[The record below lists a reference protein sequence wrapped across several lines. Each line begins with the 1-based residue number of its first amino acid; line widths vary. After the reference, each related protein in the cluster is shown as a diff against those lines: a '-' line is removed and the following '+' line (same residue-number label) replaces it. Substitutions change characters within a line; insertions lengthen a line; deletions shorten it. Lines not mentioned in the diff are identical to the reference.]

1 MLRIYFFF
9 ANFAFGMPIRMKI
22 NRIALLALLF
32 FAVSCSVQQNTL
44 KKTDNDAYA
53 SYIAK
58 YNSLAVDQMKK
69 YGIPASITL
78 AQGLLESDAGRST
91 LATKCNNHFGIK
103 CHSDWKGRK
112 TYHDDD
118 ELHECFRCYRTA
130 EDSYADH
137 SQFLVSGARYQSLFK
152 LGTSDYKGWAKGL
165 KAAGYATSPTYAT
178 KLIEI
183 IERYG
188 LDRYDTRTA
197 GRLKKGQL
205 PHQPLL
211 VNNLKCVRLR
221 DGETLKDV
229 AREFGMSLNL
239 LRRFNEANRK
249 FIPPAGTLIFLE
261 RKKARADKEHKT
273 YVVKKGDSL
282 WSVSQEFGV
291 KVSSLRR
298 RNDIGEDNPL
308 VTGMTLLLR

>member
-1 MLRIYFFF
+1 MNFNRLVIF
-9 ANFAFGMPIRMKI
+9 AV
-22 NRIALLALLF
+22 LF
-32 FAVSCSVQQNTL
+32 VTVSCSVQQSAL
-44 KKTDNDAYA
+44 KSSDKDAYA
-53 SYIAK
+53 AYIAK
-58 YNSLAVDQMKK
+58 YSGIAVDQMKQ

-112 TYHDDD
+112 MYHDDD
-118 ELHECFRCYRTA
+118 ERHECFRCYRNA
-130 EDSYADH
+130 EESYRDH
-137 SQFLVSGARYQSLFK
+137 SQFLISGSRYQSLFK
-152 LGTSDYKGWAKGL
+152 LGTTDYKGWATGL

-188 LDRYDTRTA
+188 LDRYDIRSA

-211 VNNLKCVRLR
+211 VNDLKCVKLR
-221 DGETLKDV
+221 EGETLKDV
-229 AREFGMSLNL
+229 AREYGMSLNL
-239 LRRFNEANRK
+239 LRRFNEVDRK
-249 FIPPAGTLIFLE
+249 FAPPAGTTVFLE
-261 RKKARADKEHKT
+261 RKKSRADKEHRT

-282 WSVSQEFGV
+282 WSVSQQFGV
-291 KVSSLRR
+291 KVKSLEK
-298 RNDIGEDNPL
+298 RNGIGESNPL
-308 VTGMTLLLR
+308 SVGMTLMLR